1 MDDNNKN
8 EMEQIQ
14 RGLEAFLEKEI
25 DGAGDPG
32 SGRREPWPPESP
44 EVLEFPDA
52 RREPQ
57 DVQVIGGPWSRGRAR
72 REWESREDEGA
83 YAEDGED
90 WDDWEDES
98 RWSPEDGGYE
108 EEEPYPEDWREEEG
122 PRGRRSGYR
131 EEPYRRRRPGYEAG
145 AAGGR
150 RPEYGEE
157 PPRRR
162 HPEYGSEPAD
172 SRRPEYGEEP
182 PRRRGAGYK
191 EEPPGS
197 RRREYEAEPPRRRK
211 EYEEEERPQRR
222 KKSQKKGNSKET
234 EPEQREGDSRMTKK
248 PKTPPRAQKKRR
260 RKKHRLRKFLI
271 AVVLIIALL
280 GVGLYQLVG
289 AVYGKMNYK
298 ELPAVAAEPMK
309 EDGVVNI
316 LLIGND
322 SRENGEDGR
331 SDAMIL
337 LSISSRTKTIYMTSL
352 LRDIYVD
359 IPGHDGN
366 RLNAAYAFG
375 GAELLMKTIEH
386 NFGIP
391 VNRYMLVNFEAFA
404 NLVDAVDGIE
414 LELTRDEI
422 EYVNGYLVEYNML
435 TGREQGTDNMDL
447 SVADNGP
454 AVVHLNGPQAL
465 AYSRNRYLGT
475 DFGRTERQRKVLT
488 AVIGKLPGAVLTN
501 AGGLIDSL
509 MPNLTTNLTKNEC
522 FSLSLMAGKLLTY
535 DIVSD
540 NIPQPDTYRDVTIR
554 EMQVLEVDFET
565 NTRYLREKIY
575 GE

>member
-182 PRRRGAGYK
+182 PRRRGA
-191 EEPPGS
+191 
-197 RRREYEAEPPRRRK
+197 
-211 EYEEEERPQRR
+211 
-222 KKSQKKGNSKET
+222 
-234 EPEQREGDSRMTKK
+234 
-248 PKTPPRAQKKRR
+248 
-260 RKKHRLRKFLI
+260 
-271 AVVLIIALL
+271 
-280 GVGLYQLVG
+280 
-289 AVYGKMNYK
+289 
-298 ELPAVAAEPMK
+298 
-309 EDGVVNI
+309 
-316 LLIGND
+316 
-322 SRENGEDGR
+322 
-331 SDAMIL
+331 
-337 LSISSRTKTIYMTSL
+337 
-352 LRDIYVD
+352 
-359 IPGHDGN
+359 
-366 RLNAAYAFG
+366 
-375 GAELLMKTIEH
+375 
-386 NFGIP
+386 
-391 VNRYMLVNFEAFA
+391 
-404 NLVDAVDGIE
+404 
-414 LELTRDEI
+414 
-422 EYVNGYLVEYNML
+422 
-435 TGREQGTDNMDL
+435 
-447 SVADNGP
+447 
-454 AVVHLNGPQAL
+454 
-465 AYSRNRYLGT
+465 
-475 DFGRTERQRKVLT
+475 
-488 AVIGKLPGAVLTN
+488 
-501 AGGLIDSL
+501 
-509 MPNLTTNLTKNEC
+509 
-522 FSLSLMAGKLLTY
+522 
-535 DIVSD
+535 
-540 NIPQPDTYRDVTIR
+540 
-554 EMQVLEVDFET
+554 
-565 NTRYLREKIY
+565 
-575 GE
+575 